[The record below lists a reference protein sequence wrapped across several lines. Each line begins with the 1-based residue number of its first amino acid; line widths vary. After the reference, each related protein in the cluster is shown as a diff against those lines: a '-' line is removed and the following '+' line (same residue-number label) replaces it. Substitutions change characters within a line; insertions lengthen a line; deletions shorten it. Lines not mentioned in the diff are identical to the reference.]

1 LTTDN
6 AFFCLI
12 IYQLLKEQDMGG
24 KLIINLSLLVAQ
36 TLLVQGCLYKSQQT
50 TTDNTKNEIT
60 AVSFSTVGGFTA
72 TPSKGYTIK
81 ITRDSVYCLFSA
93 IDTAQSTLKS
103 YGNTEDKWNFLLD
116 KIDLEKFIAAKEEE
130 SRQPYDGIDIKIS
143 IATKKGQYVKMN
155 AYDSP
160 SWNRVYRQLEE
171 SFPPKSYGNEN

>member
-1 LTTDN
+1 
-6 AFFCLI
+6 
-12 IYQLLKEQDMGG
+12 MGG
-24 KLIINLSLLVAQ
+24 KLILKFSLLVGQ
-36 TLLVQGCLYKSQQT
+36 LFLWESCTHNSHRVT
-50 TTDNTKNEIT
+50 VENTKNEIT

-103 YGNTEDKWNFLLD
+103 YVNTEDKWNFLLD

-143 IATKKGQYVKMN
+143 IATKKGQYVKLN

-171 SFPPKSYGNEN
+171 SFPPKSYGNKKLDK

>member
-1 LTTDN
+1 
-6 AFFCLI
+6 
-12 IYQLLKEQDMGG
+12 MGG
-24 KLIINLSLLVAQ
+24 KLILKFSLLVGQ
-36 TLLVQGCLYKSQQT
+36 LFLWESCTHNSHRVKVE
-50 TTDNTKNEIT
+50 NTKTEIT